1 MAITRDLHRET
12 VRQPSAAP
20 RTFGPVPDLE
30 RHLPSDWWRT
40 LFNAAYLKTDG
51 DVVENPDNTQR
62 EVDLVIRAA
71 ALDRNDRILDLCCGQ
86 GRHSLELARRG
97 FQDVTGIDRS
107 RYLIRLARKR
117 AAAENLAA
125 AFHEGDARKFRRLDR
140 SFHCIM
146 LMGNSFG
153 YFEHK
158 RDDEAVLDAISRA
171 LTPGGVLF
179 LDVVDGDWMRA
190 NFEPRSWEWIDQQ
203 HFVCRERA
211 LARDGERIVS
221 REVITHAER
230 GVIADQFYAERL
242 YSRAQLITLLEQLG
256 FEAVRDHGSLAANSS
271 RGQDLGM
278 MAHRLVMTARVG
290 RRPVSLSPVQ
300 AKPPF
305 PQVAVFMGDP
315 SLPDVIKLGGK
326 FNPEDLDTIERLKI
340 ALGQLK
346 DYEFSYVDDHQ
357 GLARMLRAEPPAFVF
372 NLCDEGFRN
381 RATMEL
387 HIPALLDMHGIPYSG
402 AGAACLGLCYNKNLV
417 RGFAESLDIP
427 TPMESYIGPDDTVAT
442 LPATFPALVKPNF
455 GDSSVGITKD
465 ALVQNSTELMAY
477 IEWLRSTYG
486 QCEILIQEFLS
497 GTEYSVGVV
506 GNPGL
511 SYRVLPALQVDYSQ
525 LPEGLP
531 PILCYESKWCP
542 DSPYWDQI
550 KYAEADITDDQRRA
564 LYDHSNTLFERLGCR
579 DYARFDFRADA
590 DGIIKLM
597 EVNPNPGWCW
607 DGKFN
612 MMAGYAG
619 LRYPDLLRLILEAAQ
634 ERVLTDSLK
643 PGNGRA
649 ATTCVG

>member
-1 MAITRDLHRET
+1 MADTDEQHRAAARRAT
-12 VRQPSAAP
+12 AAP

-62 EVDLVIRAA
+62 EVDLVVRAA
-71 ALDRNDRILDLCCGQ
+71 ALERNDRILDLCCGQ

-97 FQDVTGIDRS
+97 FREVTGIDRS

-117 AAAENLAA
+117 AAAEKLSA
-125 AFHEGDARKFRRLDR
+125 AFHEGDARKFRKRNK

-146 LMGNSFG
+146 IMGNSFG

-158 RDDEAVLDAISRA
+158 RDDEAVLEAVARA
-171 LTPGGVLF
+171 LMPGGVVF

-190 NFEPRSWEWIDQQ
+190 SFEPRSWEWIDQS

-211 LARDGERIVS
+211 LAKDGERIVS

-242 YSRAQLITLLEQLG
+242 YSQAQLTGLLEKVG
-256 FEAVRDHGSLAANSS
+256 FEAVRYHGSLEADSD

-278 MAHRLVMTARVG
+278 MAHRLVLTARVSRRQAASPPPG
-290 RRPVSLSPVQ
+290 RSL
-300 AKPPF
+300 PPY
-305 PQVAVFMGDP
+305 PQVTVLLGDP
-315 SLPDVIKLGGK
+315 SLPDTIKVDGK
-326 FNPEDLDTIERLKI
+326 FNPLDIDTTERLRV
-340 ALGQLK
+340 ALAELS
-346 DYEFSYVDDHQ
+346 DYKFSYIDDHQ
-357 GLARMLRAEPPAFVF
+357 ALARTLRAEPPAFVL
-372 NLCDEGFRN
+372 NLCDEGYWN

-387 HIPALLDMHGIPYSG
+387 HVPALLDMHGIPYSG

-427 TPMESYIGPDDTVAT
+427 TPMESYIGPDDSVAT

-465 ALVQNSTELMAY
+465 AVVRNSTELMAY

-486 QCEILIQEFLS
+486 RCAILVQEFLA

-511 SYRVLPALQVDYSQ
+511 SYRMLPALQVDYSQ

-542 DSPYWDQI
+542 DSPYWDQV
-550 KYAEADITDDQRRA
+550 KYAEAELNEEQRRT

-590 DGIIKLM
+590 NGVIKLM

-607 DGKFN
+607 DGKYN

-619 LRYPDLLRLILEAAQ
+619 LRYSDLLRLIIEAAQ
-634 ERVLTDSLK
+634 ERVTSDLVK
-643 PGNGRA
+643 PQESTVA
-649 ATTCVG
+649 LV

>member
-1 MAITRDLHRET
+1 MILTTRSRKQAWPILAYKIAWQRGG
-12 VRQPSAAP
+12 QPPRRGHSAP
-20 RTFGPVPDLE
+20 CRTWNGI
-30 RHLPSDWWRT
+30 SDWWRT

-51 DVVENPDNTQR
+51 DVVENSDNTQR
-62 EVDLVIRAA
+62 EVDLVVRAA
-71 ALDRNDRILDLCCGQ
+71 ALEPNDRILDLCCGQ

-97 FQDVTGIDRS
+97 FREVTGIDRS

-117 AAAENLAA
+117 AAAEKLSAT
-125 AFHEGDARKFRRLDR
+125 FQEGDARMFRRRDKP
-140 SFHCIM
+140 FHCIM

-153 YFEHK
+153 YFEHR
-158 RDDEAVLDAISRA
+158 RDDEAVLEAVARA
-171 LTPGGVLF
+171 LMPGGVVF

-190 NFEPRSWEWIDQQ
+190 GFEPRSWEWIDQN

-211 LARDGERIVS
+211 LAKDGERIVS

-242 YSRAQLITLLEQLG
+242 YSQAQLTGLLEKVG
-256 FEAVRDHGSLAANSS
+256 FEAVRCLGSLETGSG

-278 MAHRLVMTARVG
+278 MAHRLALTARVS
-290 RRPVSLSPVQ
+290 RRPAAVPVRSL
-300 AKPPF
+300 PPY
-305 PQVAVFMGDP
+305 PQVTVLLGDP
-315 SLPDVIKLGGK
+315 SLPDTVKVDGK
-326 FNPEDLDTIERLKI
+326 FNPLDIDTIERLMV
-340 ALGQLK
+340 ALAELP

-357 GLARMLRAEPPAFVF
+357 SLARTLRAEPPAFVF
-372 NLCDEGFRN
+372 NLCDEGYWN

-387 HIPALLDMHGIPYSG
+387 HVPALLDMHGIPYSG

-427 TPMESYIGPDDTVAT
+427 TPMESYIGPDDSVAT

-465 ALVQNSTELMAY
+465 AVVRNSTELMAY

-486 QCEILIQEFLS
+486 RCAILIQEFLS

-511 SYRVLPALQVDYSQ
+511 PYRVLPALQVDYSQ
-525 LPEGLP
+525 LPEDLS

-542 DSPYWDQI
+542 DSPYWDQV
-550 KYAEADITDDQRRA
+550 KYAVAEISDERRRA

-590 DGIIKLM
+590 NGVIKLM

-619 LRYPDLLRLILEAAQ
+619 LRYSDLLRLIIEAAQ
-634 ERVLTDSLK
+634 ERVQSDSVK
-643 PGNGRA
+643 PL
-649 ATTCVG
+649 